1 MTARVLDVLGA
12 FTAATP
18 ELSLTEISRRT
29 GLPLTTTHR
38 LVGELAAWGALE
50 RGEGGLYRVGLR
62 LWEVGAL
69 APRGLGLRERA
80 MPYLEDLHEVTREN
94 VQLAVLDGAE
104 VVYVERLA
112 ARDAVS
118 IRSRAGSRLP
128 ATATGVGLA
137 LLAHADPEHVEKV
150 LAAPFRRFTERT
162 LTEPDRVRHLLGEV
176 RRTGVAISEQQ
187 IEMVSQ
193 SVGAPIRAG
202 QGRVVAALSI
212 VVPIEANPHA
222 YVPAVLAAARGIS
235 RALGASALA
244 TGSTSG
250 AFAQ

>member
-38 LVGELAAWGALE
+38 LVGELATWGALE

-150 LAAPFRRFTERT
+150 LAAPFRRFTEKT
-162 LTEPDRVRHLLGEV
+162 LTDPDRVRHVLGEV

-202 QGRVVAALSI
+202 LGRVVAALSI
-212 VVPIEANPHA
+212 VVPAEANPHA

-244 TGSTSG
+244 T
-250 AFAQ
+250 QP